1 METLRFYPDEIL
13 YEKAEPIAEIDGEVA
28 ALAESMIETMHS
40 AQGIGLA
47 GPQVGL
53 LQRIFV
59 VHVDGDTPRVF
70 INPQILRTSM
80 EEVDIEEGCLSIPA
94 IYAKVRRPEI
104 VEVQAFNER
113 GRPFTL
119 EADGLLSRVIQHE
132 NDHLNGVLF
141 IDHLSERA
149 RKRAM
154 KQYSVPV

>member
-1 METLRFYPDEIL
+1 METLRYYPDDIL
-13 YEKAEPIAEIDGEVA
+13 YERAEPIAEIDDGVSQ
-28 ALAESMIETMHS
+28 LAESMVETMHRF
-40 AQGIGLA
+40 QGIGLA

-53 LQRIFV
+53 LKRIFV
-59 VHVDGDTPRVF
+59 VHVEGDKPRVF

-80 EEVDIEEGCLSIPA
+80 EEVDIEEGCLSIPTV
-94 IYAKVRRPEI
+94 YAKVRRPAI

-141 IDHLSERA
+141 IDHLTDRV
-149 RKRAM
+149 RKRVM
-154 KQYSVPV
+154 KQYSVPA

>member
-1 METLRFYPDEIL
+1 MESLRYYPDDIL
-13 YEKAEPIAEIDGEVA
+13 YEKAEPIADIDARVA
-28 ALAESMIETMHS
+28 ELAESMIETMHRF
-40 AQGIGLA
+40 QGIGLA

-59 VHVDGDTPRVF
+59 VHVEGDKPRVF
-70 INPQILRTSM
+70 INPQILRTSV
-80 EEVDIEEGCLSIPA
+80 EEVLIEEGCLSIPT
-94 IYAKVRRPEI
+94 IYAKVRRPAI

-141 IDHLSERA
+141 IDHLADRV
-149 RKRAM
+149 RKRVM

>member
-13 YEKAEPIAEIDGEVA
+13 YKKAEPIAEIDGGVA

-59 VHVDGDTPRVF
+59 VHVEGDEPRVF